1 MLEELNI
8 RNYALIDNLSVSFEG
23 GLTILTGETGAGKS
37 IIVGALSFLLG
48 AKADPAVIRTGS
60 EEASVSAVVSISP
73 DNRDVLDWLAGRD
86 IAAEDRRIIVR
97 RNIKTS
103 GRSSIYLQ
111 DVPVSRNDLEQCMG
125 LLFDLHGQHS
135 HESLLHKESHRKYLD
150 RFAGLEEEAAAFN
163 GLFLQ
168 LAEKKKALETST
180 ANERDRDARLEI
192 LRYSIEEI
200 DKAAIKS
207 GESRDLETES
217 KRLASFEKLAGYT
230 NAAAAAMFEDEGSV
244 VSLARRVRAALENAA
259 AIDGD
264 LAAKQQRMADLY
276 YEAEDM
282 AEELRAYRDALR
294 YEPGRLEEV
303 EERLALL
310 YRLRKKYGKLTAQ
323 KGAAGAGD
331 EDSILAYRAAA
342 EAEIDALSNAGENRD
357 KLGAEIALLEKD
369 LTGRAA
375 ALGAKR
381 RAGAA
386 KLGEG
391 ITAILKS
398 LGMPNARF
406 AVGVNPRGHAE
417 GTQGASGRRTAL
429 VIGPWGAEEVE
440 FLISAN
446 AGEPLKDLSRIAS
459 GGELSRVMLAVKTV
473 LAGDGNADTQ
483 ETLVFDEIDT
493 GIGGEVALAVGDYL
507 KKIGGIKQ
515 IFCVTH
521 LASIAVRAD
530 NHLKVE
536 KKTGGGRTTTVIS
549 VLSGNTL
556 RGEIAR
562 MLAGDAGGAAA
573 LAHADELLGKYKESL
588 IPEVRG

>member
-1 MLEELNI
+1 
-8 RNYALIDNLSVSFEG
+8 
-23 GLTILTGETGAGKS
+23 
-37 IIVGALSFLLG
+37 
-48 AKADPAVIRTGS
+48 
-60 EEASVSAVVSISP
+60 
-73 DNRDVLDWLAGRD
+73 
-86 IAAEDRRIIVR
+86 
-97 RNIKTS
+97 
-103 GRSSIYLQ
+103 
-111 DVPVSRNDLEQCMG
+111 MG

-135 HESLLHKESHRKYLD
+135 HESLLHKEAHRKYLD
-150 RFAGLEEEAAAFN
+150 RFAGLEEEAAEFN
-163 GLFLQ
+163 GIFLR
-168 LAEKKKALETST
+168 LSEKKKTLETSA

-200 DKAAIKS
+200 DKAAVKS
-207 GESRDLETES
+207 GESRDLEAES

-230 NAAAAAMFEDEGSV
+230 NAAAAALFEGESSV
-244 VSLARRVRAALENAA
+244 LSLSRRVRSSLENAA
-259 AIDGD
+259 AIDAD

-282 AEELRAYRDALR
+282 AEEVRAYRDALR

-310 YRLRKKYGKLTAQ
+310 YRLRKKYGKQ
-323 KGAAGAGD
+323 GSDD
-331 EDSILAYRAAA
+331 EDGILAYKAEA

-369 LTGRAA
+369 LAGRAA
-375 ALGAKR
+375 AMGAKR

-386 KLGEG
+386 KLGER

-406 AVGVNPRGHAE
+406 AVGVNPRGPFAPE
-417 GTQGASGRRTAL
+417 GQRAAL
-429 VIGPWGAEEVE
+429 VIGPWGAEDVE

-446 AGEPLKDLSRIAS
+446 TGEPLKDLSRIAS
-459 GGELSRVMLAVKTV
+459 GGELSRVMLAIKTV
-473 LAGDGNADTQ
+473 LAGDGNADSQ

-530 NHLKVE
+530 NHVKVE

-549 VLSGNTL
+549 VLAGAAI

-573 LAHADELLGKYKESL
+573 LAHADELLRKYK
-588 IPEVRG
+588 

>member
-1 MLEELNI
+1 MLEELNV

-23 GLTILTGETGAGKS
+23 GLNILTGETGAGKS

-48 AKADPAVIRTGS
+48 AKAETSVIRTGS
-60 EEASVSAVVSISP
+60 EEASVSAVVSIRE
-73 DNRDVLDWLAGRD
+73 DNRDALDWLASRD
-86 IAAEDRRIIVR
+86 IAAEDGRIIVR

-103 GRSSIYLQ
+103 GRSSIYIQ
-111 DVPVSRNDLEQCMG
+111 DAPLSRNDLEQCMG

-135 HESLLHKESHRKYLD
+135 HESLLHKEIHRKYLD
-150 RFAGLEEEAAAFN
+150 RFAGLENEAAQFN
-163 GLFLQ
+163 GIFLN
-168 LAEKKKALETST
+168 LADKKRTLETSA

-192 LRYSIEEI
+192 LRYAIEEI
-200 DKAAIKS
+200 DKAAVKN
-207 GESRDLETES
+207 GESRELEAES
-217 KRLASFEKLAGYT
+217 KRLASFEKLAGQV
-230 NAAAAAMFEDEGSV
+230 NSAAAALFEDEPSV
-244 VSLARRVRAALENAA
+244 LSLTRRVRTAMDNAA
-259 AIDGD
+259 AIDGE
-264 LAAKQQRMADLY
+264 LSAMQQRTENLY
-276 YEAEDM
+276 YEAEDL
-282 AEELRAYRDALR
+282 AEEFRSYRDALR

-310 YRLRKKYGKLTAQ
+310 YRLRKKYG
-323 KGAAGAGD
+323 GAASGSGIE
-331 EDSILAYRAAA
+331 EDGILAYRNAA
-342 EAEIDALSNAGENRD
+342 EAEIDALSNAGENRG

-369 LTGRAA
+369 LAGRAS

-381 RAGAA
+381 RSAAA
-386 KLGEG
+386 KLGDR
-391 ITAILKS
+391 ISTILKS

-406 AVGVNPRGHAE
+406 EVGVNNRGQSAE
-417 GTQGASGRRTAL
+417 PQKTSM
-429 VIGPWGAEEVE
+429 VIGPWGAEDVE

-459 GGELSRVMLAVKTV
+459 GGELSRVMLAIKTALTGEHTGAV
-473 LAGDGNADTQ
+473 SDSKRISDSQ

-507 KKIGGIKQ
+507 RKIGGIKQ

-530 NHLKVE
+530 NHLRVE

-549 VLSGNTL
+549 VLSADTL

-573 LAHADELLGKYKESL
+573 LAHADELLKKYKK
-588 IPEVRG
+588 